1 MSANQVFADSHLLVD
16 QGMTSDPSEFFFIQI
31 SDAHVYD
38 RQSDYADFSSPDVPW
53 YIPQIVVEYMTVSLL
68 KGTYGDDAIN
78 GLRDALLSKYMEEE
92 LKDMWDISVY
102 RAYSKE
108 MEKTPNLLGSLDENI
123 RDALTE
129 VVSLDPVFVINTGDL
144 VLESN
149 KGSAEA
155 IDRWFKYYISI
166 TGTLQ
171 TRFFNTIGN
180 NEIAGTQREDF
191 TSDHPQFGKY
201 FFKKY
206 FGPTHYSFDY
216 GSFHFVALDT
226 HSPAP
231 EKNKPDWWS
240 FTKMEPEVLAWADAD
255 MKANQDKTLVVL
267 NHEPFHFDPEWP
279 FETDGTT
286 ADDEGL
292 FDKYGVDYVL
302 SGHTHFKSFM
312 MINEIP
318 HLTTGALSGLR
329 WILPSSIHPRG
340 YRLFYAKDRSL
351 YSAWKLSGEEVIAFS
366 EPQPAET
373 QTRVIA
379 LSDKARPFNHV
390 EITLDGTPINFE
402 RWGEY
407 FLKLNLPDTQSKIL
421 KVQAFRED
429 GTELTKE
436 LVLY

>member
-1 MSANQVFADSHLLVD
+1 
-16 QGMTSDPSEFFFIQI
+16 
-31 SDAHVYD
+31 
-38 RQSDYADFSSPDVPW
+38 
-53 YIPQIVVEYMTVSLL
+53 
-68 KGTYGDDAIN
+68 
-78 GLRDALLSKYMEEE
+78 
-92 LKDMWDISVY
+92 
-102 RAYSKE
+102 
-108 MEKTPNLLGSLDENI
+108 
-123 RDALTE
+123 
-129 VVSLDPVFVINTGDL
+129 
-144 VLESN
+144 
-149 KGSAEA
+149 
-155 IDRWFKYYISI
+155 
-166 TGTLQ
+166 
-171 TRFFNTIGN
+171 
-180 NEIAGTQREDF
+180 
-191 TSDHPQFGKY
+191 
-201 FFKKY
+201 
-206 FGPTHYSFDY
+206 
-216 GSFHFVALDT
+216 
-226 HSPAP
+226 
-231 EKNKPDWWS
+231 
-240 FTKMEPEVLAWADAD
+240 MEPEVLAWADAD

-366 EPQPAET
+366 EPLPAET

-407 FLKLNLPDTQSKIL
+407 FVKLNLPDTQSKIL

-436 LVLY
+436 LVLN